1 MLLRETALTI
11 SVHQIPKIHRM
22 EKVQKANHQ
31 FQVLPLKERSEG
43 EIVQVSLQIKEEDS
57 LT

>member
-1 MLLRETALTI
+1 MLLREALTI
-11 SVHQIPKIHRM
+11 SIHQILKIHRM

-43 EIVQVSLQIKEEDS
+43 EIVQFSLQIKEEDS